1 MTGLGKGQSLSE
13 AKKRYR
19 MNKESKLKNL
29 LETLRSYQAEHPY
42 IEFNPP
48 ASPQAIEEADRKCQ
62 EKFGIALPRDY
73 KELLGYANGFSF
85 GYGYFYFVADHC
97 TSWWQNQSSNAI
109 FFLRSDIYRDLLEE
123 NEGNREFYK
132 GSKSKW
138 NNPNFLFLGQTQDG
152 SREYVYDVRLKCYRR
167 VYMETQYC
175 RIPFDTGEERLY
187 EDFYSMLEGELAYFF
202 EVLEPAPRLLEPKVI
217 HLLQTVRKSRFTEE
231 GSFLPPASPRA
242 IEEADRRF
250 REELGI
256 PLPDFYKA
264 FLAFSNGFETAI
276 ATLFSI
282 PDEDSPVVALRK
294 EQEAEKYNIDYLFPY
309 NYDYRSLESWESEE
323 ERKEWMHPSYFFF
336 GRHRDLFS
344 DTYMYDLQTGLFHW
358 CEALI
363 PVGGEFVYPD
373 FYSFLKHKV
382 FGVMEEVL

>member
-1 MTGLGKGQSLSE
+1 
-13 AKKRYR
+13 
-19 MNKESKLKNL
+19 MNKESKLKDL

-85 GYGYFYFVADHC
+85 GYGYFYFVVDHC
-97 TSWWQNQSSNAI
+97 TSWWQNRSSNSV
-109 FFLRSDIYRDLLEE
+109 FFLQSDSYWDLFKE
-123 NEGNREFYK
+123 NEIK
-132 GSKSKW
+132 VKW
-138 NNPNFLFLGQTQDG
+138 DPNSLYLGQTRNG
-152 SREYVYDVRLKCYRR
+152 SRQYVYDVRLKCYRR
-167 VYMETQYC
+167 VYMETQFY

-202 EVLEPAPRLLEPKVI
+202 KVLEPAPRLLEPKVI
-217 HLLQTVRKSRFTEE
+217 HLLQTVRRSQFTEE

-242 IEEADRRF
+242 IEEAGRRF

-294 EQEAEKYNIDYLFPY
+294 EQEAEKYHIDYLFPD

-323 ERKEWMHPSYFFF
+323 ERKERMHPSYFFF
-336 GRHRDLFS
+336 GRDRDLFS

-358 CEALI
+358 CEARI

-373 FYSFLKHKV
+373 FYSFLKHFVFSEMKKV
-382 FGVMEEVL
+382 L